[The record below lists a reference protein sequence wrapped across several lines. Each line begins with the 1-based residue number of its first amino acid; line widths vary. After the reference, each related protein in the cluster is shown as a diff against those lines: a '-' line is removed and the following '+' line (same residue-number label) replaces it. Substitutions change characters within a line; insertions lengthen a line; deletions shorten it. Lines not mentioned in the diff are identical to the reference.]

1 VLIEN
6 KPSTVKT
13 LSRALKIFSVKDR
26 KKIAFVVCIQVFF
39 ATLDLVGV
47 ALVGVL
53 GALSITGVQGR
64 APGDKVSMVIRTLG
78 VENLSLQSQA
88 TLIGLLAGFFLILKT
103 VLSVFFIRKTVF
115 FLSRRSA
122 SISDE
127 LIRKVLSQPLVKLQ
141 NRSRQQTLYAVTVG
155 VDSITMGIVNTLILI
170 LSDLS
175 LLTILAF
182 GLFVVDPIVASGTFF
197 IFLSVAFVLHRLTQ
211 VKASR
216 LGKDFRIQSIA
227 SSEKIIEVLNS
238 YREILVRNRRS
249 YYATELGKIRFS
261 LADISAERAFM
272 PNVSK
277 YVIEITIVLGSLL
290 IAGVQ
295 FAMNDAAHAIAVLTV
310 FMAAS
315 SRISPAVLRLQQG
328 VIAIISNL
336 GSAEPS
342 LVLLEDLKDNLNTH
356 SAAPRFSTEHIG
368 FQSDIK
374 LAGISVCYPGSSTPA
389 VKNVSLQIPSGKI
402 VSFVGPSGAG
412 KTTLID
418 LTLGVITPDQ
428 GSIMISGLD
437 PLSAI
442 NKWPGA
448 IGYVPQDVMI
458 SNGTIKQNVILGFPE
473 DEVSDEIIW
482 DSLRTA
488 QLDEFVKGLPSGIE
502 TNVGDR
508 GAFLSGGQRQRL
520 GIARAMLT
528 KPKILVLDEATSSLD
543 GSTEANINNSLHA
556 LSPDVTILMIAHR
569 LSTVRESDLVVYLDG
584 GKVIASGSFT
594 QIRESVPDFDQQ
606 AKLMGL

>member
-1 VLIEN
+1 M
-6 KPSTVKT
+6 PSTLKT
-13 LSRALKIFSVKDR
+13 LSRAIKIFSVKDR
-26 KKIAFVVCIQVFF
+26 QKIAFVVCIQVFF
-39 ATLDLVGV
+39 AMLDLAGV

-64 APGDKVSMVIRTLG
+64 TPGDKVSMVIRTLG
-78 VENLSLQSQA
+78 IENFSLQSQA

-127 LIRKVLSQPLVKLQ
+127 LIRKVLSQPLVNLQ

-182 GLFVVDPIVASGTFF
+182 GLFVVDPLVASGTFL

-249 YYATELGKIRFS
+249 YYAAELGKIRFL

-295 FAMNDAAHAIAVLTV
+295 FAMHDAAHAIAVLTV

-328 VIAIISNL
+328 VIAINSNL

-342 LVLLEDLKDNLNTH
+342 LVLLEDLEDSLNSQ
-356 SAAPRFSTEHIG
+356 SAAPRFSTQHIG
-368 FQSDIK
+368 FQSDIE
-374 LAGISVCYPGSSTPA
+374 LVGISVCYPGSSTPA

-412 KTTLID
+412 KSTLVD
-418 LTLGVITPDQ
+418 LTLGVITPDH

-473 DEVSDEIIW
+473 NEVSDELIW
-482 DSLRTA
+482 DSLKTA
-488 QLDEFVKGLPSGIE
+488 QLDEFVKGLPRGIDSK
-502 TNVGDR
+502 VGDR

-584 GKVIASGSFT
+584 GKIIASGSFT
-594 QIRESVPDFDQQ
+594 QVRDSVPDFDQQ